1 MEDQEAKF
9 DFEFD
14 SSGKERN
21 FFTRSQWREKGR
33 MVDARDVEAVRKI
46 TTSGRR
52 HLYLFGVE
60 QTVERPTE
68 VKVFE
73 EAGTEQW
80 L

>member
-1 MEDQEAKF
+1 MENQKY

-14 SSGKERN
+14 SFGKERR
-21 FFTRSQWREKGR
+21 FLTRSQWREKNR
-33 MVDARDVEAVRKI
+33 MVDARDVDAVRKI
-46 TTSGRR
+46 TTSGGR
-52 HLYLFGVE
+52 HLYLFSVE